1 YVKAPEVTR
10 QRLFIEAQE
19 QILSDVSK
27 VVVDQKEG
35 SNSLLYLPLDKL
47 MQISGQTVN
56 RNTSQSSVSDASDT
70 MVQSASDSRSLQRS
84 RERVG
89 N

>member
-1 YVKAPEVTR
+1 MKAPVVTR

-47 MQISGQTVN
+47 MQTSGVNTN
-56 RNTSQSSVSDASDT
+56 RNTSQSSAS
-70 MVQSASDSRSLQRS
+70 VASDSNVTKQPAERALQRS
-84 RERVG
+84 RERG
-89 N
+89 SN

>member
-1 YVKAPEVTR
+1 VTR

-27 VVVDQKEG
+27 VVIDQKEG
-35 SNSLLYLPLDKL
+35 GSSLLYLPLDKL
-47 MQISGQTVN
+47 MQATGASTS
-56 RNTSQSSVSDASDT
+56 RNTTQSSVSIASEKSVEKT
-70 MVQSASDSRSLQRS
+70 STERSLQRS
-84 RERVG
+84 RERES